1 MDKRALFILSVILLA
16 GMFLFGEGMTGL
28 YVMEFTQEPCGSN
41 ADCREAGQV
50 CCNFYNEQFGV
61 CDKETN
67 CNAISRVT
75 FDARRKVSTYDLMS
89 KDEKYKL
96 FNTMSVHVEA
106 PKKPSNLYSLIAG
119 MILVLIALI
128 GIFIGK
134 VRDIHAG
141 RSHSLYRTKDID
153 EMPVVKK
160 KKAVR
165 KKKK

>member
-1 MDKRALFILSVILLA
+1 MDKRALFIFSVVLLA
-16 GMFLFGEGMTGL
+16 GMFLFGEGITGL
-28 YVMEFTQEPCGSN
+28 YVMEFTQQPCGSN
-41 ADCREAGQV
+41 AGCSEAGQA
-50 CCNFYNEQFGV
+50 CCKFYNENFGV
-61 CDKETN
+61 CDRQAN
-67 CNAISRVT
+67 CDAIGRVT
-75 FDARRKVSTYDLMS
+75 FDARRKVSTYELMS

-153 EMPVVKK
+153 EMPVLRK